1 MNVERKVRGGG
12 LVERK
17 ENKYCQSRTEQNAP
31 TVRLGMSIRSEAWSM
46 EVERACRHAGM
57 SILLAVEKVPNIHFA
72 FVGSEGKAILPN
84 SWNYVPQH
92 VAVCSRSSYTGYF
105 TRQFKVT

>member
-17 ENKYCQSRTEQNAP
+17 ENKYCQSRTERNAP
-31 TVRLGMSIRSEAWSM
+31 AVKLGMPIRSEAWSM

-57 SILLAVEKVPNIHFA
+57 SMLLVVEKVPNIHFA
-72 FVGSEGKAILPN
+72 
-84 SWNYVPQH
+84 SWGQ
-92 VAVCSRSSYTGYF
+92 
-105 TRQFKVT
+105 Q